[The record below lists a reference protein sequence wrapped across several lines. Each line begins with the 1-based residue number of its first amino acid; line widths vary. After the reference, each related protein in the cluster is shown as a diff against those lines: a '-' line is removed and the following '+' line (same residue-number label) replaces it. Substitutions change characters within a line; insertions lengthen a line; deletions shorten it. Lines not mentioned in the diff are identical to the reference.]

1 MRGGQQEDEA
11 ACQLYQE
18 AIQLHNEDL
27 CPLVTKV
34 EALVVETIQDKNRQ
48 EQLATQNSILGKLKA
63 GLKFCFQFFYF

>member
-27 CPLVTKV
+27 CPLASKV

-48 EQLATQNSILGKLKA
+48 EQLTTQNSIIGKLKV
-63 GLKFCFQFFYF
+63 GLIFSFQIHW

>member
-27 CPLVTKV
+27 CPLASKV

-48 EQLATQNSILGKLKA
+48 EQLTTQNSIIGKLKV
-63 GLKFCFQFFYF
+63 GLIFSFQIQW